1 MSLPFSSK
9 FLPCLPLLSELGLPL
24 RRVRQSPSPPTA
36 TASPPAPCW
45 AASIVVTFPVLC
57 WEKPLGE
64 EGRLCWAPSPPRQQ
78 HPLPPSSSHSSLGAA
93 LTLFFF
99 FLFFFSLMEEVKSS
113 VYLAKKKK
121 IPGIPPA
128 PSLNITKR
136 PSCSPRGEL
145 LRRASSTLPREE
157 RRQQGALQGP
167 TCSTRTGDVEKT
179 HSSQCSAG
187 QGRGLLCE
195 PRSSPE
201 SVRARCP
208 RVRGEL
214 AVAFS
219 SSFDHSVYSLGL

>member
-1 MSLPFSSK
+1 M
-9 FLPCLPLLSELGLPL
+9 LG
-24 RRVRQSPSPPTA
+24 S
-36 TASPPAPCW
+36 
-45 AASIVVTFPVLC
+45 
-57 WEKPLGE
+57 
-64 EGRLCWAPSPPRQQ
+64 
-78 HPLPPSSSHSSLGAA
+78 LPPSPAAPSSPKLQPFLTGSS
-93 LTLFFF
+93 TYSFLFLF
-99 FLFFFSLMEEVKSS
+99 FFFSLMEEVKSS

-145 LRRASSTLPREE
+145 LQRASSTLPREE

-208 RVRGEL
+208 RVPGEL

>member
-1 MSLPFSSK
+1 M
-9 FLPCLPLLSELGLPL
+9 LG
-24 RRVRQSPSPPTA
+24 S
-36 TASPPAPCW
+36 
-45 AASIVVTFPVLC
+45 
-57 WEKPLGE
+57 
-64 EGRLCWAPSPPRQQ
+64 
-78 HPLPPSSSHSSLGAA
+78 LPPSPAAPSSPQAPAIPHWEQHL
-93 LTLFFF
+93 LFSFSF
-99 FLFFFSLMEEVKSS
+99 FFFSLMEEVKSS

-145 LRRASSTLPREE
+145 LQRASSTLPREE

-195 PRSSPE
+195 PRSSPSL
-201 SVRARCP
+201 SVLVVQGCVGSLRLPSAPHLITPCIHLDCR
-208 RVRGEL
+208 RV
-214 AVAFS
+214 
-219 SSFDHSVYSLGL
+219 

>member
-1 MSLPFSSK
+1 M
-9 FLPCLPLLSELGLPL
+9 LG
-24 RRVRQSPSPPTA
+24 S
-36 TASPPAPCW
+36 
-45 AASIVVTFPVLC
+45 
-57 WEKPLGE
+57 
-64 EGRLCWAPSPPRQQ
+64 
-78 HPLPPSSSHSSLGAA
+78 LPPSPAAPSSPQAPAIPHWEQHL
-93 LTLFFF
+93 LFSFSF
-99 FLFFFSLMEEVKSS
+99 FFFSLMEEVKSS

-208 RVRGEL
+208 RVPREL

>member
-1 MSLPFSSK
+1 MRRGG
-9 FLPCLPLLSELGLPL
+9 CAGLP
-24 RRVRQSPSPPTA
+24 PPL
-36 TASPPAPCW
+36 AS
-45 AASIVVTFPVLC
+45 STLF
-57 WEKPLGE
+57 
-64 EGRLCWAPSPPRQQ
+64 
-78 HPLPPSSSHSSLGAA
+78 PPSSSHSSPGAA

-99 FLFFFSLMEEVKSS
+99 FFFFSLMEEVKSS

-201 SVRARCP
+201 SVHARCP
-208 RVRGEL
+208 RVPGEL

>member
-1 MSLPFSSK
+1 M
-9 FLPCLPLLSELGLPL
+9 LG
-24 RRVRQSPSPPTA
+24 S
-36 TASPPAPCW
+36 
-45 AASIVVTFPVLC
+45 
-57 WEKPLGE
+57 
-64 EGRLCWAPSPPRQQ
+64 
-78 HPLPPSSSHSSLGAA
+78 LPPSPAAPSSPQAPAIPHWEQHL
-93 LTLFFF
+93 LFSFSF
-99 FLFFFSLMEEVKSS
+99 FFFSLMEEVKSS

-208 RVRGEL
+208 RVPGEL

>member
-1 MSLPFSSK
+1 M
-9 FLPCLPLLSELGLPL
+9 LG
-24 RRVRQSPSPPTA
+24 S
-36 TASPPAPCW
+36 
-45 AASIVVTFPVLC
+45 
-57 WEKPLGE
+57 
-64 EGRLCWAPSPPRQQ
+64 
-78 HPLPPSSSHSSLGAA
+78 LPPSPAAPSSPQAPAIPHWEQHL
-93 LTLFFF
+93 LFSFSF
-99 FLFFFSLMEEVKSS
+99 FFFSLMEEVKSS

-201 SVRARCP
+201 SVHARCP
-208 RVRGEL
+208 RVPGEL

>member
-1 MSLPFSSK
+1 M
-9 FLPCLPLLSELGLPL
+9 LG
-24 RRVRQSPSPPTA
+24 S
-36 TASPPAPCW
+36 
-45 AASIVVTFPVLC
+45 
-57 WEKPLGE
+57 
-64 EGRLCWAPSPPRQQ
+64 
-78 HPLPPSSSHSSLGAA
+78 LPPSPAAPSSPQAPAIPHWEQHL
-93 LTLFFF
+93 LFSFSF
-99 FLFFFSLMEEVKSS
+99 FFFSLMEEVKSS

>member
-1 MSLPFSSK
+1 M
-9 FLPCLPLLSELGLPL
+9 LG
-24 RRVRQSPSPPTA
+24 S
-36 TASPPAPCW
+36 
-45 AASIVVTFPVLC
+45 
-57 WEKPLGE
+57 
-64 EGRLCWAPSPPRQQ
+64 
-78 HPLPPSSSHSSLGAA
+78 LPPSPAAPSSPQAPAIPHREQHL
-93 LTLFFF
+93 LFSFSF
-99 FLFFFSLMEEVKSS
+99 FFFSLMEEVKSS

-208 RVRGEL
+208 RVPGEL